1 MEYNVDNGKVF
12 NHLKNVVVPNMDK
25 LSDKELIL
33 SIMATSHLENVNN
46 FKLGFSGSVMG
57 GSMLGGIMASTSL
70 LGVFGFLAVGTVATA
85 VAVSGDLKRKQIKE
99 MENKLTDYLLNRF
112 DDAKVAYDTVAK
124 MIVNVTREEIVEYL
138 ENASK

>member
-46 FKLGFSGSVMG
+46 FKLGVSGGVMG
-57 GSMLGGIMASTSL
+57 GSMLGGIMASVGILGL
-70 LGVFGFLAVGTVATA
+70 LGFLAVGTVATA
-85 VAVSGDLKRKQIKE
+85 IAISGDLKRKQIKE

>member
-1 MEYNVDNGKVF
+1 MEYNIDNGKVF

-46 FKLGFSGSVMG
+46 FKLGVSGGVMG
-57 GSMLGGIMASTSL
+57 GSMLGGIMASASV

-85 VAVSGDLKRKQIKE
+85 IAISGDLKRKQIKE

-112 DDAKVAYDTVAK
+112 DNAKVAYDTVSK
-124 MIVNVTREEIVEYL
+124 MIINVTREEIVEYL

>member
-1 MEYNVDNGKVF
+1 MEYNIDNGKVF

-46 FKLGFSGSVMG
+46 FKLGVSGGVMG
-57 GSMLGGIMASTSL
+57 GSMLGGIMASASV

-85 VAVSGDLKRKQIKE
+85 VAISGDLKRKQIKE
-99 MENKLTDYLLNRF
+99 IENKLTDYLLKNH
-112 DDAKVAYDTVAK
+112 T
-124 MIVNVTREEIVEYL
+124 
-138 ENASK
+138 

>member
-46 FKLGFSGSVMG
+46 FKLGVSGGVMG
-57 GSMLGGIMASTSL
+57 GSMLGGIMASVGVLGL
-70 LGVFGFLAVGTVATA
+70 LGFLAVGTVATA
-85 VAVSGDLKRKQIKE
+85 VAISGDLKRKQIKE
-99 MENKLTDYLLNRF
+99 IENKLTDYLLNRF

-124 MIVNVTREEIVEYL
+124 MIVNVTREEIIEYL

>member
-1 MEYNVDNGKVF
+1 MEYNIDNGKVF

-46 FKLGFSGSVMG
+46 FKLGVSGGVMG
-57 GSMLGGIMASTSL
+57 GSMLGGIMASASV

-85 VAVSGDLKRKQIKE
+85 IAISGDLKRKQIKE

-112 DDAKVAYDTVAK
+112 DDAKVAYDTVVK

>member
-1 MEYNVDNGKVF
+1 MEYNIDNGKVF

-46 FKLGFSGSVMG
+46 FKLGVSGGVMG
-57 GSMLGGIMASTSL
+57 GSMLGGIMASASL

-85 VAVSGDLKRKQIKE
+85 VAISGDLKRKQIKE
-99 MENKLTDYLLNRF
+99 IENKLTDYLLNRF
-112 DDAKVAYDTVAK
+112 DNAKVAYDTVAK
-124 MIVNVTREEIVEYL
+124 MIIDVTREEIVEYL

>member
-1 MEYNVDNGKVF
+1 MEYNIDNGKVF

-46 FKLGFSGSVMG
+46 FKLGVSGGVMG
-57 GSMLGGIMASTSL
+57 GSMLGGIMASASV

-85 VAVSGDLKRKQIKE
+85 VAISGDLKRKQIKE
-99 MENKLTDYLLNRF
+99 IENKLTDYLLNRF

-124 MIVNVTREEIVEYL
+124 MILNVTREEIVEYL

>member
-46 FKLGFSGSVMG
+46 FKLGVSGGVMG
-57 GSMLGGIMASTSL
+57 GSMLGGIMASVGILGL
-70 LGVFGFLAVGTVATA
+70 LGFLAVGTVATA
-85 VAVSGDLKRKQIKE
+85 IAISGDLKRKQIKE

-124 MIVNVTREEIVEYL
+124 MIVNVTREEIIEYL

>member
-46 FKLGFSGSVMG
+46 FKLGVSGGVMG
-57 GSMLGGIMASTSL
+57 GSMLGGIMASASV

-85 VAVSGDLKRKQIKE
+85 VAISSDLKRKQIKE

>member
-1 MEYNVDNGKVF
+1 M
-12 NHLKNVVVPNMDK
+12 
-25 LSDKELIL
+25 
-33 SIMATSHLENVNN
+33 
-46 FKLGFSGSVMG
+46 
-57 GSMLGGIMASTSL
+57 
-70 LGVFGFLAVGTVATA
+70 GTVSRCEQKTYFT
-85 VAVSGDLKRKQIKE
+85 DNEKTKRNKRKQIKE

>member
-33 SIMATSHLENVNN
+33 SIMATSHLKNINN
-46 FKLGFSGSVMG
+46 FKLGVSGGVMG
-57 GSMLGGIMASTSL
+57 GSMLGGIMASASV

-85 VAVSGDLKRKQIKE
+85 IAISGDLKRKQIKE

>member
-1 MEYNVDNGKVF
+1 
-12 NHLKNVVVPNMDK
+12 
-25 LSDKELIL
+25 
-33 SIMATSHLENVNN
+33 
-46 FKLGFSGSVMG
+46 
-57 GSMLGGIMASTSL
+57 
-70 LGVFGFLAVGTVATA
+70 
-85 VAVSGDLKRKQIKE
+85 